1 MKACM
6 WMAFLERNGRLKIPK
21 RVSSKGLKLS
31 LLNVPSSQTAWVKK
45 TLIKQL
51 IDATEL
57 PKPATTMRV
66 YWWVKEERMK
76 ATARE
81 MLPIKH
87 DQLGNSTMTW
97 NLMSKSANVRS
108 RIKNS
113 SETSTFK
120 ICKENLDSTVLGP
133 KIQANQRTQTPQ
145 TPSRGSSRVVAHW
158 NRWV

>member
-31 LLNVPSSQTAWVKK
+31 LLNVPSSQTVWVKK

-66 YWWVKEERMK
+66 Y
-76 ATARE
+76 
-81 MLPIKH
+81 
-87 DQLGNSTMTW
+87 
-97 NLMSKSANVRS
+97 
-108 RIKNS
+108 
-113 SETSTFK
+113 
-120 ICKENLDSTVLGP
+120 
-133 KIQANQRTQTPQ
+133 
-145 TPSRGSSRVVAHW
+145 
-158 NRWV
+158 